1 MMGLLLS
8 IGVVLILIG
17 VTTLVIGVARHFFPW
32 VDEFIPDDFKRALSI
47 RFAAYYLLA
56 GLLLV
61 LVQPAP

>member
-17 VTTLVIGVARHFFPW
+17 VTTLVIGVVRHFFPL
-32 VDEFIPDDFKRALSI
+32 VEDFIPDDFKRFLSI
-47 RFAAYYLLA
+47 RIAAYCLLA

-61 LVQPAP
+61 LIQPAP